1 MNSIINDEFEYALS
15 SIELQKQSSSVAGSD
30 AIIRDVWIQN
40 FFQVMLQI
48 EGLIDEY
55 PYIAMDTE
63 FPGTVYLP
71 TNTDDEFEY
80 NVIKA
85 NCDNLKLI

>member
-1 MNSIINDEFEYALS
+1 
-15 SIELQKQSSSVAGSD
+15 
-30 AIIRDVWIQN
+30 
-40 FFQVMLQI
+40 MLQI

-55 PYIAMDTE
+55 PYVAMDTE

-71 TNTDDEFEY
+71 TNIDNEFEY

>member
-30 AIIRDVWIQN
+30 TIIRDVWIQN
-40 FFQVMLQI
+40 FFQVKLQI

>member
-1 MNSIINDEFEYALS
+1 M
-15 SIELQKQSSSVAGSD
+15 Q
-30 AIIRDVWIQN
+30 
-40 FFQVMLQI
+40 QI
-48 EGLIDEY
+48 EGLIDDY

-71 TNTDDEFEY
+71 TNTENEFEY

-85 NCDNLKLI
+85 NCDNLKLIQFGISLSNGKGEYPEGTTVGW